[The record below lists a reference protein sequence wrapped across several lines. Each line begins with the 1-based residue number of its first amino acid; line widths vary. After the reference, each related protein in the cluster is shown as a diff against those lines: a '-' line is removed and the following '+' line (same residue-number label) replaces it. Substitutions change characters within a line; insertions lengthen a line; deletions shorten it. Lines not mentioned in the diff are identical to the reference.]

1 MGTCPCA
8 KRAASQGTATLQ
20 PHVVATAAP
29 IPQTPPPQP
38 PSLPADGTPLPRKV
52 QAPCEADVAGG
63 GGATGQPAASSVFDR
78 LHQDAAARQSRKDQ
92 QSYSPGPRERAG
104 GPPPGSKGKG
114 KGEQSTGATPPRRSG
129 VASAPKRRSA
139 GGKGAGG
146 GSGQGKAAAAD
157 LDEHEKALLGEVLEE
172 TPGVVWD
179 SIVGLEEV
187 KRLFWEI
194 IIAPA
199 KNPALFSGIRQPPK
213 GVLLFGPPGNGKTLL
228 AKAVA
233 TECESTFFSI
243 SASSLVSKWVGESEK
258 QMRAL
263 FSLARKLQPSVI
275 FIDEVDSMLTS
286 RSANEHEAARR
297 LKTEF
302 LVQLDGAATPSS
314 GDAEADR
321 ILVLGATNRP
331 MELDEAVL
339 RRLPRRILIPLPDAT
354 ARRALVEKAITAA
367 TQTLTEKD
375 LAKLASATQGY
386 SCSDLAAL
394 TREAAMGPIRSLPQ
408 EKLVSATPET
418 VRPIQMVDFD
428 AALKAVR
435 PSVTK
440 EALKS
445 LEDWN
450 RQYGSS

>member
-1 MGTCPCA
+1 MGACCCS
-8 KRAASQGTATLQ
+8 KRAPGRAGLESRCEDPAAASSSSPG
-20 PHVVATAAP
+20 PPVVDLPPAQAAKV
-29 IPQTPPPQP
+29 
-38 PSLPADGTPLPRKV
+38 PAEL
-52 QAPCEADVAGG
+52 CEADVAGG
-63 GGATGQPAASSVFDR
+63 GQDRGLSRDGQAASSTVFER
-78 LHQDAAARQSRKDQ
+78 LQQDAAARKSRRDGQS
-92 QSYSPGPRERAG
+92 SASPAPRERSG
-104 GPPPGSKGKG
+104 GKG
-114 KGEQSTGATPPRRSG
+114 RGKGGGDQSAGSTPPRRGGAAG
-129 VASAPKRRSA
+129 VAAPKRRSV
-139 GGKGAGG
+139 GGKGGGPGDAAGK
-146 GSGQGKAAAAD
+146 QPPPD
-157 LDEHEKALLGEVLEE
+157 LDEHEKALMSEVLEE
-172 TPGVVWD
+172 APGIAWD

-199 KNPALFSGIRQPPK
+199 KNPKLFSGIRRPPK
-213 GVLLFGPPGNGKTLL
+213 GVLLFGPPGNGKTML

-263 FSLARKLQPSVI
+263 FSLARKMQPSVI
-275 FIDEVDSMLTS
+275 FIDEIDSMLTS

-302 LVQLDGAATPSS
+302 LVQLDGAAT
-314 GDAEADR
+314 DAEADK

-339 RRLPRRILIPLPDAT
+339 RRLPRRILIPLPDAA
-354 ARRALVEKAITAA
+354 ARRALVEKSISAA
-367 TQTLTEKD
+367 SQKLSEKD
-375 LAKLASATQGY
+375 LGKLASATQGY

-394 TREAAMGPIRSLPQ
+394 SREAAMGPIRALPQ
-408 EKLVSATPET
+408 DALVSATPET

-428 AALKAVR
+428 AALKAIR